1 MAQARKFNS
10 VKAAQDWL
18 TKRGFAATATQHV
31 WKNGSRMAAIN
42 AELGGVLPKF
52 LVAMGDG
59 NTDPY
64 WARVAVVAARH
75 AAVVLSDADHHPGA
89 ARLG

>member
-1 MAQARKFNS
+1 MAKARKFNS

-31 WKNGSRMAAIN
+31 WKNGSPMAAIN

-52 LVAMGDG
+52 LVAIGDSK
-59 NTDPY
+59 TDAY
-64 WARVAVVAARH
+64 WQRVAVVAARR
-75 AAVVLSDADHHPGA
+75 AAED
-89 ARLG
+89 